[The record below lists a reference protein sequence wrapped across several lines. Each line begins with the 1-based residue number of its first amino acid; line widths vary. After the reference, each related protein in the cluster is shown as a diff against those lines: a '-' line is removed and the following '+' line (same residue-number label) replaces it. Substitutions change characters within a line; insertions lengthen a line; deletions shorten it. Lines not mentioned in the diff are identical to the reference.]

1 MEDNFDHIP
10 VISQPK
16 DLKVNLYRHQ
26 LASIYE
32 MEKRENQLFVTAGP
46 THIETNIGVNADITG
61 YGKTLS
67 MVTLMMRDKMEWN
80 LNTPYS
86 FTHTVSLVGGRI
98 KKTTTETYE
107 KLDTT
112 LILVSQSIINQWYE
126 EILKTQLSVKMVASK
141 KSIEN
146 VIIDNYDVI
155 LVTPTMYNGLVFK
168 YSQYAWKRFIFD
180 EPGHLKVPGMRKIF
194 AGFIWLVTATPDSII
209 YKHRKCRSSF
219 MTDIIN
225 CAGWSTFSEYFGYL
239 IVKNDEDFI
248 KYSFSMPP
256 TEHIYHQCYNPMYKA
271 VRGFVTPRI
280 TEMISAGNISG
291 AIEALGGDKT
301 QNIVELVKQKK
312 QEELEE
318 LDTRIKILA
327 IRNKKEQIE
336 KLEVEVKR
344 VKEQIKELDNRFNQI
359 LSNPCNICLDK
370 ITNPVMEPNCQNV
383 FCGKCLLTWLENN
396 NTCPLCRA
404 NVERNKLIYIGNEKF
419 KKVEKKEDKKLT
431 KIDTIIKIL
440 KKYPEKQFIVFSA
453 WDQTFIPIRNTL
465 ENNDIDYIEVKGAM
479 ETRRKNIEK
488 YKSGKTR
495 VIFLNSKFNGTGIN
509 LQESSGIIVYHDMND
524 ETLAQ
529 IIGRANR
536 LGRKEPLEVHHLQI

>member
-1 MEDNFDHIP
+1 MKDNFDHIP

-180 EPGHLKVPGMRKIF
+180 EQSL
-194 AGFIWLVTATPDSII
+194 
-209 YKHRKCRSSF
+209 
-219 MTDIIN
+219 
-225 CAGWSTFSEYFGYL
+225 
-239 IVKNDEDFI
+239 
-248 KYSFSMPP
+248 
-256 TEHIYHQCYNPMYKA
+256 PM
-271 VRGFVTPRI
+271 
-280 TEMISAGNISG
+280 
-291 AIEALGGDKT
+291 L
-301 QNIVELVKQKK
+301 
-312 QEELEE
+312 
-318 LDTRIKILA
+318 
-327 IRNKKEQIE
+327 
-336 KLEVEVKR
+336 
-344 VKEQIKELDNRFNQI
+344 
-359 LSNPCNICLDK
+359 
-370 ITNPVMEPNCQNV
+370 
-383 FCGKCLLTWLENN
+383 
-396 NTCPLCRA
+396 
-404 NVERNKLIYIGNEKF
+404 
-419 KKVEKKEDKKLT
+419 
-431 KIDTIIKIL
+431 
-440 KKYPEKQFIVFSA
+440 
-453 WDQTFIPIRNTL
+453 
-465 ENNDIDYIEVKGAM
+465 
-479 ETRRKNIEK
+479 RRC
-488 YKSGKTR
+488 S
-495 VIFLNSKFNGTGIN
+495 
-509 LQESSGIIVYHDMND
+509 
-524 ETLAQ
+524 
-529 IIGRANR
+529 
-536 LGRKEPLEVHHLQI
+536 